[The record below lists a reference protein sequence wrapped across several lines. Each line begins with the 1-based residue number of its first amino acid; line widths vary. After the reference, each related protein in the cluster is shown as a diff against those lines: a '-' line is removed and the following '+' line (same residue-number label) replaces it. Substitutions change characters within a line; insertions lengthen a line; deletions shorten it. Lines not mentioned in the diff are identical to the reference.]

1 MTEWKEVKGFS
12 DYEVS
17 TEGAIRN
24 KATKQIIAPQTNQ
37 NGYHILK
44 VYREHKPY
52 TRMVHRLVAATFMG
66 ESDLEVNH
74 IDGNKTNNRVSNLE
88 YVSKSDNIKHAYAI
102 GLIKPHAPKG
112 TESKRVRCLTN
123 GKVYAS
129 IHDASKALAIDRQEI
144 RKVCNGKRKSAKGL
158 CFAFEN

>member
-17 TEGAIRN
+17 TEGTIRN
-24 KATKQIIAPQTNQ
+24 KATKQIIAPHTNQ

-52 TRMVHRLVAATFMG
+52 TKMVHRLVAVTFMG

-88 YVSKSDNIKHAYAI
+88 YVSKSDNIKHAYAM
-102 GLIKPHAPKG
+102 GLITAHAPKMQG
-112 TESKRVRCLTN
+112 KRVKCLTN
-123 GKVYAS
+123 GKAYES
-129 IHDASKALAIDRQEI
+129 IHEASKALGIDRHEI
-144 RKVCNGKRKSAKGL
+144 RNVCNGKRKSTKGL
-158 CFAFEN
+158 RFEFES